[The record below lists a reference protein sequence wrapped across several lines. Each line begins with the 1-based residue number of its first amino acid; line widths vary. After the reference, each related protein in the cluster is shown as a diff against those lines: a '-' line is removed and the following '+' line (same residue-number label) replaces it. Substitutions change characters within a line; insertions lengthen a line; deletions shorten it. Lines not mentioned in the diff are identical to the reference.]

1 MVLNQASFLPS
12 GPVQQRPE
20 ARGLAMDS
28 AVMAQGPSPSEA
40 SSVLSNQLPAP
51 VEPAVAALPS
61 AEVPSEAPVLR
72 TAASRLQDLISGEVV
87 LLQRLRTGSM
97 TAVLRPDPGSELR
110 VELRRRQGS
119 IEIRATVE
127 RGDARMIA
135 EGWPEL
141 QQQLRGQG
149 IQLLSLERD
158 PAPPPAQGGPET
170 SGDRSFQSGGRGR
183 HPHPTPDSGLR
194 GDGPT
199 DASSSSSRASSGKAH
214 VPSSARPPH
223 RLLESWA

>member
-1 MVLNQASFLPS
+1 
-12 GPVQQRPE
+12 
-20 ARGLAMDS
+20 
-28 AVMAQGPSPSEA
+28 
-40 SSVLSNQLPAP
+40 
-51 VEPAVAALPS
+51 
-61 AEVPSEAPVLR
+61 VPSEVPASR
-72 TAASRLQDLISGEVV
+72 TTASRLQDLISGEVV

-97 TAVLRPDPGSELR
+97 TAVLRPDPSSELR

-135 EGWPEL
+135 EGWSEL